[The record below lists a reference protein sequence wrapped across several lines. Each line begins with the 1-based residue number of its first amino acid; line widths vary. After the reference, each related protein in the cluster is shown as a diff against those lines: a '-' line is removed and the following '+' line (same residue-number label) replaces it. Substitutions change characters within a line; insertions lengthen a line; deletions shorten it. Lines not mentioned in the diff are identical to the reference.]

1 MNQAAEGL
9 KLFAQQEKIV
19 ELDEAGARAFKEE
32 MDKKISDLEA
42 EAALLTGKENK
53 KARTEKDKEKLSI
66 KNDKKYIDACK
77 VCKGLE
83 PVHGHFGTITQKA
96 PPPEE
101 KTPPKEEKAPPAKTE
116 SKKEAKPK
124 KAMESAGLNPEE
136 KVELDKLKNDIIDMK
151 KDLKDAGM
159 TGGQI
164 NKDPNIVKMVT
175 RLNEL
180 KEKESGPAPAKKK

>member
-1 MNQAAEGL
+1 MDTL
-9 KLFAQQEKIV
+9 
-19 ELDEAGARAFKEE
+19 AR
-32 MDKKISDLEA
+32 SRRR
-42 EAALLTGKENK
+42 LLHRKRRHRQRK
-53 KARTEKDKEKLSI
+53 RRLLLLRPKA
-66 KNDKKYIDACK
+66 
-77 VCKGLE
+77 
-83 PVHGHFGTITQKA
+83 
-96 PPPEE
+96 
-101 KTPPKEEKAPPAKTE
+101 
-116 SKKEAKPK
+116 K

-164 NKDPNIVKMVT
+164 NKDPNMVKMVT